1 MRRLISILLLCLPL
15 YGSAQSMTM
24 VEPYSFYKPSIV
36 VIQIN
41 AEWNEYN
48 TRRDLQKLRGC
59 EYRFGLLSNQP
70 EHIQK
75 SISAVPLV
83 VVYKDGQ
90 VAYQFAADLSFQLG
104 TPFEEIQKIVWELR
118 Q

>member
-1 MRRLISILLLCLPL
+1 MRRFIACLLLCLPFV
-15 YGSAQSMTM
+15 GDAQVMTM
-24 VEPYSFYKPSIV
+24 VEPYGYYRPNIV

-48 TRRDLQKLRGC
+48 TRRDLENLRGC
-59 EYRFGLLSNQP
+59 EYRYGLLSNQP
-70 EHIQK
+70 EHIRE
-75 SISAVPLV
+75 SISSVPIV

-104 TPFEEIQKIVWELR
+104 TPFEDIQRVVWDLR